1 MSINILFWMKKIDY
15 KNNLSLTKDGR
26 NLRSVKTQASIVN
39 SATDLFLQ
47 SKSLEWPTAEQIA
60 KHSGVGLRTVY
71 RQFDDMD
78 GLVQACHKK
87 FMIELKSKFIIEVP
101 ILNKIQDR
109 INFLIKE
116 RIKIY
121 DKYKYVF
128 SYTISKFQKS
138 SILMNGL
145 IEANIKLRERFEN
158 IVPEIKNMS
167 LIDQAFL
174 DAMIAFPSWYRLSSH
189 YKFSND
195 KIINKFTLQTIKLIN
210 QKD

>member
-116 RIKIY
+116 RIKKNENTNMFFHDCSLLENSSFKDY
-121 DKYKYVF
+121 SF
-128 SYTISKFQKS
+128 SNGSK
-138 SILMNGL
+138 
-145 IEANIKLRERFEN
+145 EN
-158 IVPEIKNMS
+158 FSKTVPEIKNMS

>member
-1 MSINILFWMKKIDY
+1 
-15 KNNLSLTKDGR
+15 
-26 NLRSVKTQASIVN
+26 
-39 SATDLFLQ
+39 
-47 SKSLEWPTAEQIA
+47 
-60 KHSGVGLRTVY
+60 
-71 RQFDDMD
+71 MD

>member
-1 MSINILFWMKKIDY
+1 
-15 KNNLSLTKDGR
+15 
-26 NLRSVKTQASIVN
+26 
-39 SATDLFLQ
+39 
-47 SKSLEWPTAEQIA
+47 
-60 KHSGVGLRTVY
+60 
-71 RQFDDMD
+71 
-78 GLVQACHKK
+78 
-87 FMIELKSKFIIEVP
+87 
-101 ILNKIQDR
+101 
-109 INFLIKE
+109 
-116 RIKIY
+116 
-121 DKYKYVF
+121 
-128 SYTISKFQKS
+128 
-138 SILMNGL
+138 MNGL